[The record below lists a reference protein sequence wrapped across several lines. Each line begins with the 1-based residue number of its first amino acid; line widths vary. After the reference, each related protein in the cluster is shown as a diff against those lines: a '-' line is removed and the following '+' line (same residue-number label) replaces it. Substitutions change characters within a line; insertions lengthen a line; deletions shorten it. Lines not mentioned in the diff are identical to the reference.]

1 VEPPTRQETVMPV
14 LGVIIA
20 SVLYSLKGLFAKKLL
35 LHGARIEDVMAL
47 RTAWAAP
54 IYLAVLILQRHRLRG
69 RTALE
74 IFELCGWSFLGFW
87 AAPRLN
93 FAGLGSTSVGLER
106 ILVQSA
112 SAWIVVLSWVLWKV
126 RGNGRSPV
134 GLLTWIG
141 LGACYAGLVVACLG
155 RDGAR
160 ATASPSGTLLILSG
174 CLVWSLFILRIGKVQ
189 DRFGALVTT
198 CTGMLLSAVASLME
212 SAMRGHL
219 GNLASPPS
227 AWTVWLVCL
236 VVLATVVPSF
246 LQQSGLQRLGP
257 VRMGLLSLVGPA
269 VVPLFAAWLLGESMS
284 PPQLAGLLLVLAAS
298 VPLSI
303 RSSS

>member
-1 VEPPTRQETVMPV
+1 MEPPTRQGTVLPV

-54 IYLAVLILQRHRLRG
+54 LYLAVLWFQRRHLRNRSWPEIL
-69 RTALE
+69 
-74 IFELCGWSFLGFW
+74 ELCGWSFLGFW

-126 RGNGRSPV
+126 RGQGRSPV
-134 GLLTWIG
+134 RLVTWCG
-141 LGACYAGLVVACLG
+141 LGACYLGLAVACLG

-160 ATASPSGTLLILSG
+160 ATASPQGALLILSG
-174 CLVWSLFILRIGKVQ
+174 CLVWALFILRIGKVQ
-189 DRFGALVTT
+189 ERFGPLVTT
-198 CTGMLLSAVASLME
+198 CTGMLLSAFASLGE
-212 SAMRGHL
+212 SAVRGHL
-219 GNLASPPS
+219 GTLVSPPS
-227 AWTVWLVCL
+227 AWTLWLAGL
-236 VVLATVVPSF
+236 VVLATVIPSF
-246 LQQSGLQRLGP
+246 LQQSGLQRLGA

-269 VVPLFAAWLLGESMS
+269 VVPLLAAWFLGESMS
-284 PPQLAGLLLVLAAS
+284 PPQIAGLLLVLAAS
-298 VPLSI
+298 VPLSLGKG
-303 RSSS
+303 

>member
-1 VEPPTRQETVMPV
+1 MPV
-14 LGVIIA
+14 LGVVIA

-54 IYLAVLILQRHRLRG
+54 FYLAVLWFQRKHLRG
-69 RTALE
+69 RKSLALM
-74 IFELCGWSFLGFW
+74 ELCGWSFVGFW
-87 AAPRLN
+87 VAPRLN

-126 RGNGRSPV
+126 RGTGRSPV
-134 GLLTWIG
+134 RLMTWIG
-141 LGACYAGLVVACLG
+141 LGACYAGLAVACLG

-160 ATASPSGTLLILSG
+160 ATASPSGVFLILSG
-174 CLVWSLFILRIGKVQ
+174 CLVWALFILRIGRIQ
-189 DRFGALVTT
+189 ESFGPLVTT
-198 CTGMLLSAVASLME
+198 CTGMLLSAIASIGE
-212 SAMRGHL
+212 SALRGHL
-219 GNLASPPS
+219 GTLTAPPS
-227 AWTVWLVCL
+227 PWMLWLAGL
-236 VVLATVVPSF
+236 VVLATVIPSF
-246 LQQSGLQRLGP
+246 LQQSGLQRLGA

-284 PPQLAGLLLVLAAS
+284 PPQVAGLLLVLAAS
-298 VPLSI
+298 VPLALGKT
-303 RSSS
+303 